1 MRLSADKLLPRW
13 LGNEMQMQGS
23 DLMAITFISCVSI
36 NCLIHVGK
44 PHERTWLHL
53 DVADG
58 FVHIHRHLVAAA
70 WSNEPRPRV
79 HAAAALRLRQ

>member
-1 MRLSADKLLPRW
+1 MEVVTSRLGQDHGCDAVTTRLSADKLLPHW

-44 PHERTWLHL
+44 PHERNI
-53 DVADG
+53 AG
-58 FVHIHRHLVAAA
+58 YI
-70 WSNEPRPRV
+70 
-79 HAAAALRLRQ
+79 